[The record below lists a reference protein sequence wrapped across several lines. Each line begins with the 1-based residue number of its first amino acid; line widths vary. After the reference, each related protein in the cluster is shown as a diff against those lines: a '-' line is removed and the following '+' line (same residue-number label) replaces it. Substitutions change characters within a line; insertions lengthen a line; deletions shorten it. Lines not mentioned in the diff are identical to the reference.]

1 MTDSPA
7 ATPPLHPSLRALGA
21 KQHRLML
28 LLSMLLFLAISGGM
42 IVIMAITFSGGD
54 VFDLLLLGVVGLVMI
69 PMVALL
75 SGLLRYLD
83 RRLSRQLEQAGELLR
98 ESQPLSARLTPT
110 GLTNQA
116 GTLVAIRPLVGGAS
130 KADPIHALLNPS
142 FRWSVPPSGEVAIQ
156 LYCRDLR
163 PGEGLVALQ
172 PDGTALLGKL
182 VELET
187 YSRQIRLWTI
197 ASLALL
203 SIAVMV
209 VGTLGVREYRDYRQV
224 DQYSRAATASGNWPR
239 VPATVLRAELVSA
252 QIAKGRIRTTG
263 YRAQVDYRYL
273 VAGMM
278 HESDNVYFC
287 DRPTANRQAAEA
299 RLAQYPAG
307 AAVAARYD
315 PTDPAR
321 AVLEAGYAAA
331 CESELAEK
339 RLTMMFYAAITGL
352 LLLLASLVLGQYRK
366 HRRLLPLSNARAP

>member
-7 ATPPLHPSLRALGA
+7 APPLHPSLRPLGV

-28 LLSMLLFLAISGGM
+28 MLNMALFLAISGGIIAM
-42 IVIMAITFSGGD
+42 MAVTFSGGD
-54 VFDLLLLGVVGLVMI
+54 LFDLLLLMVVGLLVM
-69 PMVALL
+69 PLVALL
-75 SGLLRYLD
+75 NGLLRYVD
-83 RRLSRQLEQAGELLR
+83 RRLARQLEQAGQLLR
-98 ESQPLSARLTPT
+98 DSPPLAARLTPT
-110 GLTNQA
+110 GLTHRA
-116 GTLVAIRPLVGGAS
+116 GTLVAMRPSVGGAA
-130 KADPIHALLNPS
+130 KADPIHALINPS
-142 FRWSVPPSGEVAIQ
+142 FRWSVPPSGEIAIQ

-172 PDGTALLGKL
+172 PDGTALLGRL

-187 YSRQIRLWTI
+187 YSRQIRLWAI

-203 SIAVMV
+203 LIVVMV
-209 VGTLGVREYRDYRQV
+209 VGTLGVRECRDYRQA
-224 DQYSRAATASGNWPR
+224 DQYSRVATASGNWPQ

-252 QIAKGRIRTTG
+252 QITKGKIRTTG
-263 YRAQVDYRYL
+263 YRAQVDYRYF
-273 VAGMM
+273 VAGTMR
-278 HESDNVYFC
+278 ESDNFRFC

-307 AAVAARYD
+307 AAVVARYD

-339 RLTMMFYAAITGL
+339 RLTVMLYSAIAGL
-352 LLLLASLVLGQYRK
+352 LLLLALLVLGQYRK